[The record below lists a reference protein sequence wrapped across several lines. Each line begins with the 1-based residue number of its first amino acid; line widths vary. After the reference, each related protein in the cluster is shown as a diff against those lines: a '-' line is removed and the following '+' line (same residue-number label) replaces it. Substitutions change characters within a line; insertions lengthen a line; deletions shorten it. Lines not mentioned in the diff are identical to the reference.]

1 MNVRN
6 YEKNLYKVIMQ
17 VRYKPELT
25 FYNLLYGAATKIENF
40 PHWVTDRLN
49 VTLRDYDEYCSVT
62 ISHNNFTYEQDSGD
76 GNLEVRNINHI
87 IGILPS
93 ELDIVESTRIGYRR
107 RYLIPVSMSFAELNS
122 LMNLKVYSDPLRNLA
137 GFPQVKDMM
146 YRVDLIDGE
155 FDAHL
160 TVGPVGQTEI
170 PQRIGFNEDHHIDPN
185 SENPLPKIYSAYP
198 EVAIFVDIDVYQ
210 EGESSIST
218 CKDTVLKLK
227 NRAGSWIDLLVDYLL
242 ESEIKT

>member
-1 MNVRN
+1 MNVRI

-25 FYNLLYGAATKIENF
+25 FYNLLYGAAKKINF

-62 ISHNNFTYEQDSGD
+62 ISHNNFAYEQDSGD
-76 GNLEVRNINHI
+76 ENLEARNINHI
-87 IGILPS
+87 VGILPS
-93 ELDIVESTRIGYRR
+93 ELDLVESTRIGYRR
-107 RYLIPVSMSFAELNS
+107 RYLIPVSMSFTELNS

-137 GFPQVKDMM
+137 GFPKVKDMM
-146 YRVDLIDGE
+146 YLVDLVDGE

-160 TVGPVGQTEI
+160 AVGPVGQTEI
-170 PQRIGFNEDHHIDPN
+170 PQRIGFNEGQHIDPN

-198 EVAIFVDIDVYQ
+198 KVAIFVDIDIYQ
-210 EGESSIST
+210 EGESPISK

-227 NRAGSWIDLLVDYLL
+227 DRAESWIDLLADYLF
-242 ESEIKT
+242 ETEIKK